1 MALNITKTE
10 VINITDD
17 NGQPITKGIPIMLRI
32 KNEDVVCRFV
42 GIKSGYFVTETLDGA
57 HENKYRTGSIEG
69 CVRISGIRPFPE
81 DEAKCAIIPEAE

>member
-1 MALNITKTE
+1 MAFNITKTE

-17 NGQPITKGIPIMLRI
+17 NGKEITHGTPIMLRI

-57 HENKYRTGSIEG
+57 HENKYRTGSIES

-81 DEAKCAIIPEAE
+81 DEPKCALVEE